1 MLPLGVLVSG
11 LVFGALAGL
20 NSLGFVL
27 LWRTNRL
34 VNLAQPSLGLVGGTL
49 TGLLIVAGKWSFW
62 MAAPLGIV
70 IGALLGF
77 GVERLVLRRLRDAP
91 RAVLLV
97 ATIGVAGIL
106 GGISSA
112 LPFIFGG
119 PLPTYNVDLGFELDL
134 FPVRLLGPHLLTLMV
149 FPVAVIG
156 IYLFLHRSR
165 VGLAALALGQD
176 VERARALGVPADV
189 VRSAVWAVAGV
200 LSTLA
205 GILSIP
211 VLGFNLGGG
220 LGSLVLLLA
229 LAPAVF
235 AAMRSVVGAA
245 VAALALGVGYRA
257 IFWYSPSAGVADLVL
272 AVTLVAAVAIQRRR
286 FGRTEVSVRASSWEA
301 AATPRPLPWRIASS
315 LRVRALGAVFVVLML
330 GAGIVPAATLP
341 PGARVLYAGAAAVA
355 VAVLATAVAWM
366 FTGEIV
372 LGHWG
377 LAGLGAALAAVTP
390 GPWVFKCLAAAL
402 VLTAGGALLAVATRR
417 RSSLSFSVVGLAAA
431 GAAPVA
437 ILSLGRDT
445 VQTNPR
451 IAGGA
456 AAVVAILAAVAVARL
471 RSSLVGVR
479 MVAAR
484 DDPDRAPWLGADP
497 TRLRILGLALSSG
510 LAGLAGALYLAAIPA
525 GIAPGA
531 FDPLISLDLLA
542 MAVVGGLGSPFGALA
557 GAAVLQGARVL
568 LPGPWA
574 ILASGLGV
582 VIVVIFFPGGIS
594 RIITWVRDRIA
605 AALVGRPGAPSATA
619 PAPALEREAVSA

>member
-220 LGSLVLLLA
+220 LGPLVLLLA